1 MKEDTDLLDQ
11 YVKRSDGFSIAHLRE
26 LIILTMCFKRPLDEA
41 IGRLEKFRVKP
52 SSDKRP
58 DSKGFGFSG

>member
-1 MKEDTDLLDQ
+1 MSDPDLLEQ
-11 YVKRSDGFSIAHLRE
+11 FVERSNGFSIAHLRE

-41 IGRLEKFRVKP
+41 ISRLEKFRVKP